1 MLDGIALQLAG
12 PEPEDEAAEPQ
23 PDETEEVSKVLKSGS
38 TPSRRL
44 PDWLRLESV
53 VVCEH

>member
-1 MLDGIALQLAG
+1 MLDGIALQLSG
-12 PEPEDEAAEPQ
+12 PEPEDETAEPQ